1 MKFFIDNIWLILLVL
16 LSGGALAWPALSRS
30 KFAVST
36 LQATQLLNKG
46 RVQVVDV
53 RTPEEFAAGHLR
65 SAKNMP
71 LKELAGRLG
80 ELDKAHPVLVVCASG
95 VQSAKGAAQLNV
107 AGFAD
112 VYSLEGGFTDWQS
125 QGLPTAK

>member
-1 MKFFIDNIWLILLVL
+1 VKFFIDNIWLILLVL

-46 RVQVVDV
+46 KVQVVDV

-80 ELDKAHPVLVVCASG
+80 ELDKAYPVLVVCTSG
-95 VQSAKGAAQLNV
+95 VQSAKGAAQLNG

>member
-16 LSGGALAWPALSRS
+16 LSGGALAWPSLSRS

-36 LQATQLLNKG
+36 LQATQLFNKG
-46 RVQVVDV
+46 KVQVVDV
-53 RTPEEFAAGHLR
+53 RTPAEFAAGHLR

-80 ELDKAHPVLVVCASG
+80 ELDKSHPVLVVCTSG
-95 VQSAKGAAQLNV
+95 VQSAKGAAQLNI